1 MDHYSVPMDTV
12 APLNKH
18 IYYYL
23 RDWLN
28 LPIEEPAEADLMA
41 MAERRNSPPCPLPR
55 RRQRQIIDG
64 CLVVKVQEEYT
75 PKSDFEIAYE
85 NRR

>member
-1 MDHYSVPMDTV
+1 M

-23 RDWLN
+23 SDWLN
-28 LPIEEPAEADLMA
+28 IPVEEPEESVFMEVAASPEFAEM
-41 MAERRNSPPCPLPR
+41 PLYP
-55 RRQRQIIDG
+55 QDG
-64 CLVVKVQEEYT
+64 SIQVLDGRLVVKVQETYT

>member
-1 MDHYSVPMDTV
+1 MPRYPDDGSV
-12 APLNKH
+12 
-18 IYYYL
+18 
-23 RDWLN
+23 
-28 LPIEEPAEADLMA
+28 
-41 MAERRNSPPCPLPR
+41 
-55 RRQRQIIDG
+55 QIIDG